1 MFRDQ
6 RNAHVA
12 DIEIVVALIHCS
24 ERCTNVHKFPFLE
37 CSPDTGNRRVPCV
50 DRKDHEPL
58 FKLAALMWVER
69 KWTVFRSRS

>member
-24 ERCTNVHKFPFLE
+24 ERCTNVLPI
-37 CSPDTGNRRVPCV
+37 TGNRRVPWV